1 MAGTGHRRVA
11 HLQRVP
17 RCHRVVPLGEQV
29 GVHLQRDDRGHSSL
43 LLSMTQARRA
53 RRRAKAA
60 TQASAAIGRIGR
72 LSGAAEERLFDR
84 AARHYLGMSGQDFL
98 RKWRAGEFKNPD
110 ADPAVRHVAM
120 LAPVG

>member
-1 MAGTGHRRVA
+1 MTTSHRTV
-11 HLQRVP
+11 
-17 RCHRVVPLGEQV
+17 
-29 GVHLQRDDRGHSSL
+29 
-43 LLSMTQARRA
+43 
-53 RRRAKAA
+53 
-60 TQASAAIGRIGR
+60 
-72 LSGAAEERLFDR
+72 R

>member
-1 MAGTGHRRVA
+1 
-11 HLQRVP
+11 
-17 RCHRVVPLGEQV
+17 
-29 GVHLQRDDRGHSSL
+29 
-43 LLSMTQARRA
+43 MTQARRS

-60 TQASAAIGRIGR
+60 PQASAAIGPIGR
-72 LSGAAEERLFDR
+72 LSPAAEERLFDR